1 METLQML
8 GNLGEFVG
16 AFAVVATLIYLSTQ
30 VRQSIRISQAESVR
44 SVQDTFTSLS
54 VEIAKSKELRHV
66 WGRLPETNSIDEFD
80 DDERII
86 LDSLLRALFNTVDH
100 GFMFNELV
108 ASGRAETPEVEWMKK
123 AMLILPA
130 VQEWWERGPMTDGSW
145 GPRFAELVNREID
158 KQRSTN
164 SS

>member
-1 METLQML
+1 MRALEERGVRYWPFSGLRTP
-8 GNLGEFVG
+8 NLDGSFFFAVRDISTTRCLDG
-16 AFAVVATLIYLSTQ
+16 AFF
-30 VRQSIRISQAESVR
+30 QSSQ
-44 SVQDTFTSLS
+44 
-54 VEIAKSKELRHV
+54 
-66 WGRLPETNSIDEFD
+66 
-80 DDERII
+80 ERII

-123 AMLILPA
+123 AMLILPV
-130 VQEWWERGPMTDGSW
+130 VQQWWERGPMTDGSW

>member
-1 METLQML
+1 M
-8 GNLGEFVG
+8 NWDAIG
-16 AFAVVATLIYLSTQ
+16 AIAELVSATAVVATLIYLSTQ

-54 VEIAKSKELRHV
+54 VEIAKSKELRCV

-86 LDSLLRALFNTVDH
+86 LDSLLRALFNTVNH

-123 AMLILPA
+123 AMLIQPA

-145 GPRFAELVNREID
+145 GPRFAELVNREIA
-158 KQRSTN
+158 KQRS
-164 SS
+164 SSSQ